1 MAYQTRFSVH
11 LIASTHVDYDELRDL
26 MGTLSE
32 VEDLSTWVNTRDH
45 TDDSELLIEFAG
57 KSCYMS
63 FSTDLNKNLTRVNF
77 RSNKEYIQ
85 NSIIGHGH
93 TSVLEHSTVSIFI
106 KDVSR
111 VVTHELVRHRPGNAF
126 SQESGRYVRRKEIG
140 YYIPP
145 VIANSE
151 QADEA
156 IKIFQEAFEVQEAAV
171 AKLEKLYDID
181 NKDFHTKKLLT
192 SAFRRIL
199 GDGRVNN
206 ILLTSN
212 HRILR
217 HMIELRT
224 SLSAEEEIREVF
236 HEIFLLVFRKMP
248 HIYADAKVL
257 YHNGNPIPEVKFTK
271 A

>member
-1 MAYQTRFSVH
+1 MAYQTRFSVY
-11 LIASTHVDYDELRDL
+11 LIASTQVHHDAIKNLMESLSDNGELSNWAEERDY
-26 MGTLSE
+26 
-32 VEDLSTWVNTRDH
+32 V
-45 TDDSELLIEFAG
+45 DDSELLIELAG

-77 RSNKEYIQ
+77 RSNKDYIQ
-85 NSIIGHGH
+85 ESIIKNGH

-111 VVTHELVRHRPGNAF
+111 VVTHELIRHRPGNAF
-126 SQESGRYVRRKEIG
+126 SQESGRYVRRKELG

-145 VIANSE
+145 VIMNSKE
-151 QADEA
+151 AKEA
-156 IKIFQEAFEVQEAAV
+156 IKIFQEAFEAQEAAV

-217 HMIELRT
+217 HMIQVRT
-224 SLSAEEEIREVF
+224 SLAAEEEIREVF
-236 HEIFLLVFRKMP
+236 
-248 HIYADAKVL
+248 
-257 YHNGNPIPEVKFTK
+257 
-271 A
+271 

>member
-11 LIASTHVDYDELRDL
+11 LIASTQVDHDELRDV
-26 MGTLSE
+26 MCELSE
-32 VEDLSTWVNTRDH
+32 NEDLTNWAEERNY

-77 RSNKEYIQ
+77 KGNKEYIQ
-85 NSIIGHGH
+85 ESIIDHGH

-140 YYIPP
+140 YYLPP
-145 VIANSE
+145 VIMDSKE
-151 QADEA
+151 ADEA
-156 IKIFQEAFEVQEAAV
+156 LKIYQEAFEAQEAAV

-192 SAFRRIL
+192 SAFRRVL

-224 SLSAEEEIREVF
+224 SLGAEEEIREVF
-236 HEIFLLVFRKMP
+236 YEIFLLVSKKMP
-248 HIYADAKVL
+248 HIYDDANVVF
-257 YHNGNPIPEVKFTK
+257 HDGNQVPEIKFK
-271 A
+271 N

>member
-11 LIASTHVDYDELRDL
+11 LIASTQVDHDALRELMRS
-26 MGTLSE
+26 LSDS
-32 VEDLSTWVNTRDH
+32 EDLSNWAEERDY

-77 RSNKEYIQ
+77 KSNKEYIQ
-85 NSIIGHGH
+85 DSIIKHGH

-140 YYIPP
+140 YYLPP
-145 VIANSE
+145 IITESK
-151 QADEA
+151 EA
-156 IKIFQEAFEVQEAAV
+156 KKAMKIYQEAFEAQEAAV
-171 AKLEKLYDID
+171 AKLEKLYNID

-212 HRILR
+212 HRIMR
-217 HMIELRT
+217 HMIQMRT
-224 SLSAEEEIREVF
+224 SLAAEEEIREVF
-236 HEIFLLVFRKMP
+236 YEIYLLLVNKMP
-248 HIYADAKVL
+248 HIYEDATVL
-257 YHNGNPIPEVKFTK
+257 FHNGNKIPEIYFNN
-271 A
+271 